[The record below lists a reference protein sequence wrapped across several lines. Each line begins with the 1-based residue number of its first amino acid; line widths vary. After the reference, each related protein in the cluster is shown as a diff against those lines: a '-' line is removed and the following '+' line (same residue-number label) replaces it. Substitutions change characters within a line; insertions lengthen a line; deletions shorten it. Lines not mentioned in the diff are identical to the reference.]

1 MAVRAWALGTG
12 AALALSAASAR
23 GQTPVTAD
31 PGDAVP
37 AAVAEPLADPA
48 PDIFDGPPPDLTD
61 LPPDAALPPLADG
74 QIEFSAARIV
84 YDADADTVT
93 ASGQV
98 RLRRDGNRLQADEV
112 VWDRRTGRVVAS
124 GQVVGASPTGDRL
137 YGERLDL
144 TDTLRDG
151 VVDNLL
157 LVLSD
162 GSRLAANGGTRT
174 GDLYQLDRV
183 IYTACPVTT
192 PEGCP
197 RRPSWSLTAVAVTY
211 DQGRRRL
218 RFRGARLNL
227 FGTISLPL
235 PGLSTTVGG
244 GSASGLLQPDLGL
257 DRSNGAEIAQPYYWR
272 IAPNRELTVTPH
284 AYSAVL
290 PMLEGEYRALTSSG
304 AYRIAGQG
312 TFSRLIPLRL
322 GGSPDSRQEF
332 RGAIDGD
339 GRFVL
344 SPAWVAS
351 GSVRRTT
358 DRTFL
363 RRYDISRDTRLRS
376 VLRAERFGEDSYLS
390 VAGWATQELRV
401 GFAQGQQPL
410 ALPAIDGRLRLPRLL
425 GSDVVTLRV
434 NSLGLL
440 RTEGQDTA
448 RAFAEAK
455 WERRSITALGQQL
468 TLTGLARGDVYWT
481 RDTAANPVPLY
492 RGDEGVTGRG
502 IALVAADL
510 QWPFAGPLGDGTQ
523 RITPRVQ
530 LVATPPITNAAIPN
544 EDSRGFEL
552 EDVNIFSLNRFP
564 GNDRFEDGARVTVGV
579 DYRYTRPGL
588 SIDSTVG
595 QSFRLTDKPSLFPDG
610 TGLTDRVS
618 DYVARTTVRWR
629 DFVALTHR
637 IRLDH
642 EDFAVRRNEV
652 DVTAGTARTYV
663 TAGYLRLNRNLRIE
677 DLEDVEEARVGA
689 RVAFARYWSIFGSAV
704 VDLTGTGEDPLSR
717 SDGFQPI
724 RHRLGILYEDECLA
738 LGLTWRR
745 TYVTQGDSRSGNSFG
760 LTISLRNLGR

>member
-1 MAVRAWALGTG
+1 MAVRAWALGTV
-12 AALALSAASAR
+12 AALALSAVPAL

-37 AAVAEPLADPA
+37 PAVAEPLADPA
-48 PDIFDGPPPDLTD
+48 ADVFDGPAPDLGE
-61 LPPDAALPPLADG
+61 PPAETAPPPLAEG
-74 QIEFSAARIV
+74 EIEFSAERIV
-84 YDADADTVT
+84 YDSDADTVT
-93 ASGQV
+93 ASGRV
-98 RLRRDGNRLQADEV
+98 RLQRDGNRVQADEV
-112 VWDRRTGRVVAS
+112 VWDRRTGRVIAS
-124 GQVVGASPTGDRL
+124 GQVVGVGPTGDTL

-144 TDTLRDG
+144 TDSLRDG
-151 VVDNLL
+151 MVENLL

-162 GSRLAANGGTRT
+162 GSRLAANSGTRT
-174 GDLYQLDRV
+174 DGVYRLDRA

-192 PEGCP
+192 IEGCP

-227 FGTISLPL
+227 FNAISLPL
-235 PGLSTTVGG
+235 PGLATTTGG
-244 GSASGLLQPDLGL
+244 GSASGLLQPDLNI
-257 DRSNGAEIAQPYYWR
+257 DRSNGIEISQPYYWR

-284 AYSAVL
+284 AFSAVL
-290 PMLEGEYRALTSSG
+290 PMLEGEYRSLTANG
-304 AYRIAGQG
+304 AYRLAAQG
-312 TFSRLIPLRL
+312 TFSRLIPLRF

-332 RGAIDGD
+332 RGGIDGN

-344 SPAWVAS
+344 SPDWVVS

-376 VLRAERFGEDSYLS
+376 VLQAERFGEDSYLS
-390 VAGWATQELRV
+390 IAGWAAQELRL
-401 GFAQGQQPL
+401 GFDQGQQPL
-410 ALPAIDGRLRLPRLL
+410 AVPAVDGRLRVPRLL

-434 NSLGLL
+434 NTLGLL
-440 RTEGQDTA
+440 RSEGQDTA

-455 WERRSITALGQQL
+455 WQRRSITTLGQEL
-468 TLTGLARGDVYWT
+468 TLTGLVRGDVYAT

-492 RGDEGVTGRG
+492 RGEEGVTGRG

-530 LVATPPITNAAIPN
+530 LVATPPITNTAIPN

-564 GNDRFEDGARVTVGV
+564 GNDRFEDGARLTVGV

-642 EDFAVRRNEV
+642 ADFTVRRNEV
-652 DVTAGTARTYV
+652 DLTAGTARTYV
-663 TAGYLRLNRNLRIE
+663 TAGYLRLNRNLLIE

-689 RVAFARYWSIFGSAV
+689 RVAFARYWSAFGSAV
-704 VDLTGTGEDPLSR
+704 VDLTGRSEDPLSR
-717 SDGFQPI
+717 SDGFQPV
-724 RHRLGILYEDECLA
+724 RHRLGILYDDECLA

-760 LTISLRNLGR
+760 LTVSLRNLGR